1 MEVLLWCCNYTLC
14 ANFFRKELMR
24 TRQGETFDWG
34 YGFAL
39 PRLFSRPQE
48 IRYERK
54 SIIFLW
60 ITCLADRQAILGSV
74 FHHHPDNI
82 DQLTA
87 QADQGLR
94 FGFAFGYFFLEIC
107 SGRIIARP

>member
-1 MEVLLWCCNYTLC
+1 MAIEIDYYITMVSKIMSLVNATKSVRPKVLG
-14 ANFFRKELMR
+14 AKPK
-24 TRQGETFDWG
+24 QAGKKG
-34 YGFAL
+34 
-39 PRLFSRPQE
+39 E

-60 ITCLADRQAILGSV
+60 IAV
-74 FHHHPDNI
+74 FGFMLHHHPDNI

-94 FGFAFGYFFLEIC
+94 FCFALGYFSFEIP
-107 SGRIIARP
+107 SGRVIARP

>member
-1 MEVLLWCCNYTLC
+1 METPNAL
-14 ANFFRKELMR
+14 ANFAIISTE
-24 TRQGETFDWG
+24 
-34 YGFAL
+34 GFLITLLSIFVRVVNLIIA
-39 PRLFSRPQE
+39 RPQKNRAKPESKRAKRKE

-74 FHHHPDNI
+74 LHHHPDNI

-94 FGFAFGYFFLEIC
+94 FCFTFGYF
-107 SGRIIARP
+107 S

>member
-1 MEVLLWCCNYTLC
+1 MLTRFCQNYFL
-14 ANFFRKELMR
+14 
-24 TRQGETFDWG
+24 GI
-34 YGFAL
+34 GFAKTSADFCFWIC
-39 PRLFSRPQE
+39 PHGGE

-60 ITCLADRQAILGSV
+60 IAV
-74 FHHHPDNI
+74 FGFMLHHHPDNI

-94 FGFAFGYFFLEIC
+94 FCFALGYFSFEIP
-107 SGRIIARP
+107 SGRVIARP

>member
-1 MEVLLWCCNYTLC
+1 
-14 ANFFRKELMR
+14 MR
-24 TRQGETFDWG
+24 TKFWQSYFLGK
-34 YGFAL
+34 GFAKTSAD
-39 PRLFSRPQE
+39 LFLNSDVANGKGE

-60 ITCLADRQAILGSV
+60 IAV
-74 FHHHPDNI
+74 FGFMLHHHPDNI

-94 FGFAFGYFFLEIC
+94 FCFALGYFSFEIP
-107 SGRIIARP
+107 SGRVIARP